1 MQLEKCLILQVP
13 INQELKDGNKISQQL
28 KVLMLVEMQDKV
40 VQPVVLKTNAVQDKE
55 LTHKVT
61 AFSVMII
68 SPRVQMECHALSQT
82 VHTMKSLCLTVLA
95 LHAQCSMS
103 LMRPRPNV
111 NSQIAQMVG
120 RLAKM
125 ESARNAHHT

>member
-1 MQLEKCLILQVP
+1 VL
-13 INQELKDGNKISQQL
+13 INQELLDGNKKSQQL
-28 KVLMLVEMQDKV
+28 KVIMIVEMEDKV
-40 VQPVVLKTNAVQDKE
+40 VKVVLKANAVQDKE

-68 SPRVQMECHALSQT
+68 SRRVQMECHALSQT

>member
-1 MQLEKCLILQVP
+1 VL
-13 INQELKDGNKISQQL
+13 INQELLDGNKKSQQL
-28 KVLMLVEMQDKV
+28 KVIMMVEMEDKV
-40 VQPVVLKTNAVQDKE
+40 VKAVLKANAVQDKE